1 MPSSSRRGP
10 APGATANRRQQ
21 AREQARSA
29 AAAARRR
36 RIMIQVGVVTAV
48 AAVVVGIVV
57 TAAVI
62 GRRSA
67 PAAGGAPVVDTTVT
81 VGGAQVP
88 MAVDGSAV
96 RLGPADASTT
106 LDLWVDYSCPHCQ
119 DYEAANGPVFE
130 QLVAG
135 GDVAV
140 RYHNLQF
147 VSRYGGTAGSAA
159 ACVAAEDPQRW
170 PALNAALYAN
180 HDAATDG
187 WSAAQFREFAAS
199 QGVDT
204 AAQDCIGR
212 SRYTGWIASN
222 TADAAARGIESTPT
236 LQLNGQTVPTVG
248 GQELLDRVA
257 QLARG

>member
-1 MPSSSRRGP
+1 MPSTSRLAP

-21 AREQARSA
+21 AREQARLA
-29 AAAARRR
+29 AVAARRR
-36 RIMIQVGVVTAV
+36 RILIQVGVVTAV

-67 PAAGGAPVVDTTVT
+67 PEAGAAPVVTTTVI

-88 MAVDGSAV
+88 LAVDGSAV
-96 RLGPADASTT
+96 RLGPADARAT

-119 DYEAANGPVFE
+119 EYEAANGAVLE

-147 VSRYGGTAGSAA
+147 VTRYGGSAGSAA

-180 HDAATDG
+180 HNAATDG

-199 QGVDT
+199 QGVSS
-204 AAQDCIGR
+204 AAQECIGQ
-212 SRYTGWIASN
+212 SRYAGWITSN
-222 TADAAARGIESTPT
+222 TADAAARGVEATPT

-248 GQELLDRVA
+248 GQELIDRVG